1 MFESKKIIVEFV
13 IHLMQRLYSKAPKTS
28 PQQTENGDSRKKAGR
43 ILMLLSSMLDPL
55 KDLEMGIT
63 CFQLT
68 TVHLVVTFVVLL
80 LVGGSIAMTAL
91 LLKSQNEES
100 GKF

>member
-1 MFESKKIIVEFV
+1 
-13 IHLMQRLYSKAPKTS
+13 
-28 PQQTENGDSRKKAGR
+28 
-43 ILMLLSSMLDPL
+43 MLDPL

-68 TVHLVVTFVVLL
+68 TVHLVAYFVVLL

-91 LLKSQNEES
+91 LLLKSQNEEA

>member
-1 MFESKKIIVEFV
+1 
-13 IHLMQRLYSKAPKTS
+13 
-28 PQQTENGDSRKKAGR
+28 
-43 ILMLLSSMLDPL
+43 MLDPL

-80 LVGGSIAMTAL
+80 LVGGCIATTALL
-91 LLKSQNEES
+91 LLKSQNEKA
-100 GKF
+100 GKFLVVIYLYCN

>member
-1 MFESKKIIVEFV
+1 
-13 IHLMQRLYSKAPKTS
+13 
-28 PQQTENGDSRKKAGR
+28 
-43 ILMLLSSMLDPL
+43 MLDPL
-55 KDLEMGIT
+55 KDLEMRIT

>member
-1 MFESKKIIVEFV
+1 
-13 IHLMQRLYSKAPKTS
+13 
-28 PQQTENGDSRKKAGR
+28 
-43 ILMLLSSMLDPL
+43 MLDPL
-55 KDLEMGIT
+55 KYLEMGIT

-68 TVHLVVTFVVLL
+68 TVQLVATFGVLL

-91 LLKSQNEES
+91 VLLKLQNDEA

>member
-1 MFESKKIIVEFV
+1 
-13 IHLMQRLYSKAPKTS
+13 
-28 PQQTENGDSRKKAGR
+28 
-43 ILMLLSSMLDPL
+43 MLDLL
-55 KDLEMGIT
+55 KDLEMGIA

-91 LLKSQNEES
+91 LYQNQLLQ
-100 GKF
+100 GVNL

>member
-1 MFESKKIIVEFV
+1 
-13 IHLMQRLYSKAPKTS
+13 
-28 PQQTENGDSRKKAGR
+28 
-43 ILMLLSSMLDPL
+43 MLDPL
-55 KDLEMGIT
+55 KILEMRIT

-68 TVHLVVTFVVLL
+68 TVHHVATFVVLL

-91 LLKSQNEES
+91 LLLKSQNEEIPKEA

>member
-1 MFESKKIIVEFV
+1 
-13 IHLMQRLYSKAPKTS
+13 
-28 PQQTENGDSRKKAGR
+28 
-43 ILMLLSSMLDPL
+43 MLDLL

-80 LVGGSIAMTAL
+80 LVGGCIAMTAIL
-91 LLKSQNEES
+91 LLKSQNEEIPKEA

>member
-1 MFESKKIIVEFV
+1 
-13 IHLMQRLYSKAPKTS
+13 
-28 PQQTENGDSRKKAGR
+28 
-43 ILMLLSSMLDPL
+43 MLDPL

-91 LLKSQNEES
+91 ILLKLQNEEIPKEA

>member
-1 MFESKKIIVEFV
+1 
-13 IHLMQRLYSKAPKTS
+13 
-28 PQQTENGDSRKKAGR
+28 
-43 ILMLLSSMLDPL
+43 MLDPL

-68 TVHLVVTFVVLL
+68 TVQLVATFGVLL

-91 LLKSQNEES
+91 LLLKSQNEEIPKEA

>member
-1 MFESKKIIVEFV
+1 
-13 IHLMQRLYSKAPKTS
+13 
-28 PQQTENGDSRKKAGR
+28 
-43 ILMLLSSMLDPL
+43 MLDPL

-91 LLKSQNEES
+91 LLLKSQNEEIPKEA

>member
-1 MFESKKIIVEFV
+1 MAI
-13 IHLMQRLYSKAPKTS
+13 
-28 PQQTENGDSRKKAGR
+28 AGKR
-43 ILMLLSSMLDPL
+43 QAEYNVAFSSMLDPL

-91 LLKSQNEES
+91 VLLKLQNEDA

>member
-1 MFESKKIIVEFV
+1 MF
-13 IHLMQRLYSKAPKTS
+13 
-28 PQQTENGDSRKKAGR
+28 
-43 ILMLLSSMLDPL
+43 DPL

-68 TVHLVVTFVVLL
+68 TVVVTFVVLL

-91 LLKSQNEES
+91 ILLKLQNEEIPKEA

>member
-1 MFESKKIIVEFV
+1 
-13 IHLMQRLYSKAPKTS
+13 
-28 PQQTENGDSRKKAGR
+28 
-43 ILMLLSSMLDPL
+43 MLDPL

-68 TVHLVVTFVVLL
+68 TVQLVATFVVLL

-91 LLKSQNEES
+91 LLLKSQNEEIPKAA